1 MSEIG
6 KEIRRLREEKNWS
19 QAQLAVYAGSS
30 QPTVNQI
37 ESGKR
42 NPSTRTLEK
51 LAEALGAEV
60 GDLFPKAPVPL
71 RLPLEAAGAPE
82 LGYLPLTH
90 LLEDWHYLI
99 EETAERHINNA
110 ASGIFDTA
118 DGAAAYSIAAYT
130 ETAQLFGICLERLSP
145 TISNALP
152 ESLADLE
159 HGKLTR
165 AMFRLEEA
173 QVAITKAAEAAGVP
187 LEHERSLSEEELA
200 EIEEAAR
207 EFESLPELEQRRQMR
222 EAWEVVDRLAKEH
235 IANARELAKET
246 RKRSS
251 A

>member
-1 MSEIG
+1 MG
-6 KEIRRLREEKNWS
+6 VGREIRRLREERGWS
-19 QAQLAVYAGSS
+19 QTKLAAGADMGVSGVS
-30 QPTVNQI
+30 QI
-37 ESGKR
+37 ETGAR
-42 NPSTRTLEK
+42 NPSAVTLAK
-51 LAEALGAEV
+51 LAGALGVEV
-60 GDLFPKAPVPL
+60 SDFFPKAPAPL
-71 RLPLEAAGAPE
+71 RLPLEAANTPE
-82 LGYLPLTH
+82 RGYLPLTH

-110 ASGIFDTA
+110 ASSIFDTA

-152 ESLADLE
+152 ESIAELE
-159 HGKLTR
+159 HGRLTR

-187 LEHERSLSEEELA
+187 LEHGGSLSEEELA
-200 EIEEAAR
+200 NMEEAVR

-235 IANARELAKET
+235 IENARELAEEA